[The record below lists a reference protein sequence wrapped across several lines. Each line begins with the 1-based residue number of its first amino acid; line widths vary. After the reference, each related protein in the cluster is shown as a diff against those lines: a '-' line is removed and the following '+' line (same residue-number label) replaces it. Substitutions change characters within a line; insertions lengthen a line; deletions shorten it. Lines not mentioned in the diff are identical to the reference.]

1 MTSEAGIER
10 AAKEWL
16 ELRKGKLVKIQGTTG
31 WPDRL
36 ALLPN
41 GRHFFVEFKKPGGE
55 LSLLQRHILRQLR
68 DMNHEAFEVDNIT
81 LFKRLVDER
90 S

>member
-1 MTSEAGIER
+1 MTSEASIEQASR
-10 AAKEWL
+10 VWL
-16 ELRKGKLVKIQGTTG
+16 EGRGGKLVKIQGFTG

-41 GRHFFVEFKKPGGE
+41 GRHFFAEFKKPGGE

-68 DMNHEAFEVDNIT
+68 DMHHEAFEVDNIT
-81 LFKRLVDER
+81 LFKRLVNER

>member
-1 MTSEAGIER
+1 VTSEASIEQTSK
-10 AAKEWL
+10 AWL
-16 ELRKGKLVKIQGTTG
+16 ELRKGKLIKIQGTAG

-55 LSLLQRHILRQLR
+55 LSLLQRHTLRSLR
-68 DMNHEAFEVDNIT
+68 DIGHEAFEVDNIT
-81 LFKRLVDER
+81 LFKRLVNER
-90 S
+90 C